1 MRPLILASSFLFLV
15 LGGSLKADE
24 LVNKKLLCK
33 GLGKWTGTF
42 ENSPHGLHF
51 ISNKKIKFY
60 TPGDISYP
68 NHETSEVTLEYIY
81 TVKEIILSNPNIAG
95 AVSVINRQNLVLN
108 SKTAEPKKCEIVSN
122 NFNFRDYF
130 FREIEFF
137 KNQILNLMCKHQS

>member
-24 LVNKKLLCK
+24 LVNKKILCK

-95 AVSVINRQNLVLN
+95 AVSVINRQNLILN

-122 NFNFRDYF
+122 DFNFKDYF
-130 FREIEFF
+130 FREIEYF
-137 KNQILNLMCKHQS
+137 KNQIKLKNKI

>member
-137 KNQILNLMCKHQS
+137 KNQIKLKNKI

>member
-51 ISNKKIKFY
+51 INNKKIKFY

-95 AVSVINRQNLVLN
+95 AVSVINRQNLILN

-137 KNQILNLMCKHQS
+137 KNQIKLKNKI

>member
-1 MRPLILASSFLFLV
+1 MNRLIIFLVSGILLLV
-15 LGGSLKADE
+15 LGGVAVANE

-33 GLGKWTGTF
+33 GLGKWIGTF

-51 ISNKKIKFY
+51 ISDKKIKFY

-68 NHETSEVTLEYIY
+68 NHQTSEVTLEYIY

-122 NFNFRDYF
+122 DFNFRDYF
-130 FREIEFF
+130 FREIEYF
-137 KNQILNLMCKHQS
+137 KNQIKFKNKI

>member
-24 LVNKKLLCK
+24 LVNKKILCK

-95 AVSVINRQNLVLN
+95 AVSVINRQNLILN
-108 SKTAEPKKCEIVSN
+108 PKTAEPKKCEIVSN

-137 KNQILNLMCKHQS
+137 KNQIKLKNKI

>member
-95 AVSVINRQNLVLN
+95 AVSVINRQNLILN

-122 NFNFRDYF
+122 DFNFKDYF
-130 FREIEFF
+130 FREIEYF
-137 KNQILNLMCKHQS
+137 KNQIKLKNKI

>member
-1 MRPLILASSFLFLV
+1 MRYLILALSFLFLV
-15 LGGSLKADE
+15 LVGVVSSNE

-95 AVSVINRQNLVLN
+95 AVSIINRQNLVLN
-108 SKTAEPKKCEIVSN
+108 PKTAEPRKCEIVSN
-122 NFNFRDYF
+122 DFNFRDYF

-137 KNQILNLMCKHQS
+137 KNQIKVKNKI

>member
-1 MRPLILASSFLFLV
+1 MRPLILASSLLFLV

-24 LVNKKLLCK
+24 LVNKKILCK

-95 AVSVINRQNLVLN
+95 AVSVINRQNLILN

-122 NFNFRDYF
+122 DFNFKDYF
-130 FREIEFF
+130 FREIEYF
-137 KNQILNLMCKHQS
+137 KNQIKLKNKI

>member
-1 MRPLILASSFLFLV
+1 MRTLILASSFLFLV
-15 LGGSLKADE
+15 LGSYLKADE

-33 GLGKWTGTF
+33 GLGKWIGTF

-108 SKTAEPKKCEIVSN
+108 PKTAEPKKCEIVSN
-122 NFNFRDYF
+122 DFNFKDHF
-130 FREIEFF
+130 FKEIEFF
-137 KNQILNLMCKHQS
+137 KNQIRLKNKI